1 MAVYK
6 LTPTKANLIK
16 SKNSLNF
23 ALKGYELLDKKR
35 VVLIREMMA
44 LIDSATQLQ
53 DRIERSFIDAYEAL
67 KLANITK
74 GSDYI
79 EDLAHSIENEREFDI
94 LFKSVM
100 GVEVPTIK
108 REEPEFTTEYGFFRT
123 NSAFDRTVLSFIEIR
138 ELIYELAVVENSVY
152 KLAMEIKKTQKR
164 ANALDKIQIP
174 RYRTT
179 IKYIDEVLQEKERE
193 DFFRLKRVKGKS
205 KANRPKQTRA

>member
-1 MAVYK
+1 MAVK
-6 LTPTKANLIK
+6 MTPTKANLIK
-16 SKNSLNF
+16 SKSSLQF
-23 ALKGYELLDKKR
+23 ALKGFELLDKKR

-44 LIDSATQLQ
+44 LIDVASELQ
-53 DRIERSFIDAYEAL
+53 KKIDENFTTAYEAL

-74 GSDYI
+74 GSEYI
-79 EDLAHSIENEREFDI
+79 EELAQSIEKEPDYTI
-94 LFKSVM
+94 LYKSVM
-100 GVEVPTIK
+100 GVEVPIIK
-108 REEPEFTTEYGFFRT
+108 VEEREFTTEYGFFRT

-138 ELIYELAVVENSVY
+138 KLIYQLAEVENSVY

-205 KANRPKQTRA
+205 QSKKKAKA

>member
-6 LTPTKANLIK
+6 MTPTKANLIK
-16 SKNSLNF
+16 SKNSLRF
-23 ALKGYELLDKKR
+23 ALKGFELLDKKR

-44 LIDSATQLQ
+44 LIDVAEDLQ
-53 DRIERSFIDAYEAL
+53 WRIDENFAQAYEAL

-74 GSDYI
+74 GSEYI
-79 EDLAHSIENEREFDI
+79 EDFAQSIEKERDYQV

-100 GVEVPTIK
+100 GVEVPIIK
-108 REEPEFTTEYGFFRT
+108 REEKSLTTEYGFFRT
-123 NSAFDRTVLSFIEIR
+123 NAAFDKTVLSFIEIR
-138 ELIYELAVVENSVY
+138 NLIYQLAEVENSVY

-174 RYRTT
+174 RYKTT

-193 DFFRLKRVKGKS
+193 DFFRLKRVKGKTKS
-205 KANRPKQTRA
+205 KKTTK

>member
-1 MAVYK
+1 
-6 LTPTKANLIK
+6 
-16 SKNSLNF
+16 
-23 ALKGYELLDKKR
+23 
-35 VVLIREMMA
+35 
-44 LIDSATQLQ
+44 
-53 DRIERSFIDAYEAL
+53 
-67 KLANITK
+67 
-74 GSDYI
+74 
-79 EDLAHSIENEREFDI
+79 
-94 LFKSVM
+94 M

-108 REEPEFTTEYGFFRT
+108 REQPEFTTEYGFFRT

-138 ELIYELAVVENSVY
+138 ELIYELAVIENSVY

-205 KANRPKQTRA
+205 KSRRAK